1 MYPSTQSFHSV
12 QTIFGTGYIP
22 EDHTDDARRNLP
34 SKERL
39 DFSAVLK
46 ALRAALGIEQGK

>member
-1 MYPSTQSFHSV
+1 MYATTQHAIPL
-12 QTIFGTGYIP
+12 QTIFGAGYVP

-34 SKERL
+34 PKEKL

-46 ALRAALGIEQGK
+46 SLRAALGIRQG